1 MPVKISEELVLYD
14 VEELARLFHV
24 QPRAIRNLFK
34 KGTIKGKKIARK
46 WYTTEAELRAYFQ
59 EETSK

>member
-1 MPVKISEELVLYD
+1 MPVKLSEDLVLYD
-14 VEELARLFHV
+14 VEELARLFNV

-34 KGTIKGKKIARK
+34 RGTIKGKKIARK

-59 EETSK
+59 EEPSK